1 LFNCVLVNGAEV
13 LDQATEGCQL
23 KDCTAKAA
31 TAFFVQL
38 ALVSCMPHLN
48 HAGTV

>member
-1 LFNCVLVNGAEV
+1 MLKCVVAIGAEV
-13 LDQATEGCQL
+13 LDTATEGCQL

-38 ALVSCMPHLN
+38 ALVSWMQNL
-48 HAGTV
+48 